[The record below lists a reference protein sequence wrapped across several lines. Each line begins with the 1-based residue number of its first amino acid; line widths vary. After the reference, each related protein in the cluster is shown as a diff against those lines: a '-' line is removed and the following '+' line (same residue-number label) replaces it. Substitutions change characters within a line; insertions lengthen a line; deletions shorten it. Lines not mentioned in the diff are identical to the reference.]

1 MMLNS
6 TSEFME
12 SYSFTHNR
20 YFITSWKV
28 EEEKNRLGREEQ
40 RWERE
45 VKRSSGR
52 RWLISQKRGGKDER
66 LRFRAGICKTND
78 FLEDYKPIFC
88 LWKWKNKRK
97 NSAFVQLFRGERKEV
112 VKTLGIRIS
121 KLGSLDAICVGG
133 GLLGEAPEWWEQGV
147 TGLLLSKS
155 CLFEC
160 VCTYIYMS
168 VYIKSRKSYLKTRF

>member
-45 VKRSSGR
+45 VKRSSSGR
-52 RWLISQKRGGKDER
+52 RERRKGWER
-66 LRFRAGICKTND
+66 LRFRTGICKTKD
-78 FLEDYKPIFC
+78 FLEDYKSIFC

-112 VKTLGIRIS
+112 VQTLGTRIS
-121 KLGSLDAICVGG
+121 KLGSLNAICVGG
-133 GLLGEAPEWWEQGV
+133 GLLGEAPELWEQGV
-147 TGLLLSKS
+147 TGLLSSKS

-160 VCTYIYMS
+160 VCTCIYMS
-168 VYIKSRKSYLKTRF
+168 VYIKSQKSYLKTRF